1 MQYFY
6 DVFIKKVI
14 LEKEAIRKI
23 YFDKR
28 RNLSLNEFQLLSA
41 HLIKNV
47 IQLIKDLKPQT
58 IHCFLP
64 IESKLELDTQPI
76 IDFCWRNN
84 INVVVP
90 VSDFNSNTMKSASF
104 KVDTITEIKKYNI
117 PEPVNPVW
125 VDKKDIDLVITPLLA
140 FDLNGYRVGYGKGF
154 YDRFFNTLNPDVH
167 KVGLSIFEPINEI
180 NDKGPY
186 DVPLTNCITPKET
199 YSF

>member
-1 MQYFY
+1 M
-6 DVFIKKVI
+6 
-14 LEKEAIRKI
+14 EKEAIRKI

-41 HLIKNV
+41 HLLKNV
-47 IQLIKDLKPQT
+47 ILLIKEIKPKT
-58 IHCFLP
+58 IHCFLS

-76 IDFCWRNN
+76 IDFCWKNN
-84 INVVVP
+84 IKVVVP
-90 VSDFNSNTMKSASF
+90 VSDFKTNTMKSASLEYN
-104 KVDTITEIKKYNI
+104 TITEVKKYNI

-125 VDKKDIDLVITPLLA
+125 VDEKDIDLVITPLLA
-140 FDLNGYRVGYGKGF
+140 FDLKGYRVGYGKGF
-154 YDRFFNTLNPDVH
+154 YDRFFETLKPEVH
-167 KVGLSIFEPINEI
+167 KVGLSIFEPLKEI